1 MLGAS
6 QDLPPPAFYCADCAD
21 KLGSIRPKGEPN
33 IFEDINL
40 PIVQMEMVCR
50 NEHCRAASEEK
61 TTAVTCFST
70 ECTIYNK
77 NRPVGYC
84 HQCHRIKHTTQRGK
98 DHVLQKPIA
107 APSKMSEDDRE
118 VFQAS
123 VINLLSLARPFG
135 QQTGS
140 KQGDENH
147 RRTMSLLE
155 DGQPADE
162 DADMYDDYLM
172 ASR

>member
-1 MLGAS
+1 M
-6 QDLPPPAFYCADCAD
+6 
-21 KLGSIRPKGEPN
+21 
-33 IFEDINL
+33 
-40 PIVQMEMVCR
+40 
-50 NEHCRAASEEK
+50 
-61 TTAVTCFST
+61 
-70 ECTIYNK
+70 
-77 NRPVGYC
+77 
-84 HQCHRIKHTTQRGK
+84 
-98 DHVLQKPIA
+98 LQKPIA

-123 VINLLSLARPFG
+123 VISLLSLARPFG

-162 DADMYDDYLM
+162 DADMYDGYLM